1 MNLKK
6 WVTFAAAAGFA
17 GGAFAQDSNSLSI
30 EGEAMVTET
39 AAPAHMENVSTIYSG
54 WRFRSTETQALET
67 DDFDNPAFVFVEQGM
82 DLWGKVEG
90 AAEKSCAS
98 CHEDVADFAG
108 LRTQLPGSMTVS
120 WLRWKI

>member
-82 DLWGKVEG
+82 DLCLERIDTIV
-90 AAEKSCAS
+90 
-98 CHEDVADFAG
+98 FMLQ
-108 LRTQLPGSMTVS
+108 LR
-120 WLRWKI
+120 